1 MSTVLEIPKLPSS
14 LVLNPPLTD
23 EEFENL
29 CAINEQ
35 VQLERTREGMIVVNA
50 PVGASTSDGNREIIH
65 QLSTWWK
72 THHRG
77 RVFDSS
83 AGFFLPD
90 GSSLSPDAAYVTPD
104 QLKTVTREEFQHFL
118 HLAPAFVIEL
128 LSYSDRLPKAQEK
141 MQCWIA
147 NGTRLGWLVDPYN
160 RCVYIHEAGSTPRT
174 ENGIHATG
182 TGPAQGFVLDLAEVW
197 SCYE

>member
-14 LVLNPPLTD
+14 LVLDPPLTD
-23 EEFENL
+23 EEFENF

-50 PVGASTSDGNREIIH
+50 PVGASTSDGNSEIIH
-65 QLSTWWK
+65 QLRAWWK

-90 GSSLSPDAAYVTPD
+90 GSSLSPDAAYVTPE
-104 QLKTVTREEFQHFL
+104 QLKNITSEDFQHFL

-128 LSYSDRLPKAQEK
+128 LSYSDRLSKAQEK
-141 MQCWIA
+141 IQCWIA
-147 NGTRLGWLVDPYN
+147 NGTRLGWLIDPYS
-160 RCVYIHEAGSTPRT
+160 RCVYIYEAASTPRT
-174 ENGIHATG
+174 EKGSLAAG
-182 TGPAQGFVLDLAEVW
+182 TGPAQCVVLDLTEVW
-197 SCYE
+197 ICYE